1 MEFECNMKNIKDSI
15 SQAKAAGAVIR
26 LGPELEVTGYGCEEH
41 FLELDTITHVWEY
54 LKEFLLGDWTD
65 GILCS
70 IGMPVIKE
78 AERDGMAEDNWVS
91 LIAVHS
97 DSWLISVAFYFG
109 ARFSFDKNERM
120 RLFQMIKDLP
130 TIYEVVT
137 GKAKQSKDQSA
148 NSGRS
153 KSSGVKARQSES
165 QTNKA
170 SKRSPPAPP
179 PREETLLAEN
189 GKLKNLDVIVKKF
202 MQLTTAHRGDVKVLV
217 TTVMPLP
224 PAEEKELKETLQEIT
239 GVGKKVTVEQKDARA
254 WKGANAILPL
264 ASVFQVNKLGLLRLM
279 LHGTQPTDA
288 VAWVST
294 FMTLLWRWQATS
306 LQNAVIY
313 PLPL

>member
-1 MEFECNMKNIKDSI
+1 MMQRDDLAFDSVCGNRRFEASGSGRTIGLFDFPKVGIKFLRFLYNEDRWIQSPFFLCGLLSFSELLKVATCNLNQWAMEFECNMKNIKDSI

-179 PREETLLAEN
+179 PREESESRDDED
-189 GKLKNLDVIVKKF
+189 GKL
-202 MQLTTAHRGDVKVLV
+202 GDVKVLV

-239 GVGKKVTVEQKDARA
+239 GVGKKVTVEQKVYR
-254 WKGANAILPL
+254 
-264 ASVFQVNKLGLLRLM
+264 M
-279 LHGTQPTDA
+279 
-288 VAWVST
+288 
-294 FMTLLWRWQATS
+294 
-306 LQNAVIY
+306 
-313 PLPL
+313 

>member
-41 FLELDTITHVWEY
+41 FLELDTITHAWEY

-78 AERDGMAEDNWVS
+78 AERYNCQVLCMNRRIIMIRPK
-91 LIAVHS
+91 L
-97 DSWLISVAFYFG
+97 WLLASTSQGTVWQRTTG
-109 ARFSFDKNERM
+109 M
-120 RLFQMIKDLP
+120 RLFQMINDLP

-179 PREETLLAEN
+179 PREESESRDDEDGKLFCCFFSSQTALLAEN

-239 GVGKKVTVEQKDARA
+239 GVGKKVTVEQK
-254 WKGANAILPL
+254 
-264 ASVFQVNKLGLLRLM
+264 VNKLGLLRLI

-294 FMTLLWRWQATS
+294 FTTLLWRRQATS

>member
-26 LGPELEVTGYGCEEH
+26 LGPELEVTGYGCEYH
-41 FLELDTITHVWEY
+41 FLELDTITHAWEY

-78 AERDGMAEDNWVS
+78 AERYNCQVLCMNRRIIMIRPKLALGINFTRDGMAEENWIS

-120 RLFQMIKDLP
+120 RLFQMINDLP

-137 GKAKQSKDQSA
+137 GKANQSKDQSG

-170 SKRSPPAPP
+170 SKSSPPAPP

-189 GKLKNLDVIVKKF
+189 EKLKNLDVIVKKF

-239 GVGKKVTVEQKDARA
+239 GVGKKVTVEQKPARQ
-254 WKGANAILPL
+254 WETVSSDITHETVYFNGKVVSSKGDDL
-264 ASVFQVNKLGLLRLM
+264 
-279 LHGTQPTDA
+279 
-288 VAWVST
+288 
-294 FMTLLWRWQATS
+294 
-306 LQNAVIY
+306 
-313 PLPL
+313 

>member
-1 MEFECNMKNIKDSI
+1 MQRDDLAFDSVCGNRRFEGGRTIGLFDFSKDTESLLLMWTAKLQLLKVATCNLNQRAMEFECNMKNIKDSI

-26 LGPELEVTGYGCEEH
+26 LRPSSRSLATAARSTSWS
-41 FLELDTITHVWEY
+41 LTPSLTH
-54 LKEFLLGDWTD
+54 

-109 ARFSFDKNERM
+109 ARFFFDKNERM
-120 RLFQMIKDLP
+120 RLFQMINDLP
-130 TIYEVVT
+130 TVYEVVT

-170 SKRSPPAPP
+170 SKRSPPGPP
-179 PREETLLAEN
+179 PREESESRDDED
-189 GKLKNLDVIVKKF
+189 GKL
-202 MQLTTAHRGDVKVLV
+202 GDVKVLV

-239 GVGKKVTVEQKDARA
+239 GVGKKVTVEQKIWMISACKA
-254 WKGANAILPL
+254 MGN
-264 ASVFQVNKLGLLRLM
+264 SEF
-279 LHGTQPTDA
+279 
-288 VAWVST
+288 
-294 FMTLLWRWQATS
+294 
-306 LQNAVIY
+306 
-313 PLPL
+313 

>member
-26 LGPELEVTGYGCEEH
+26 LGPELEVTGYGCEYH
-41 FLELDTITHVWEY
+41 FLELDTITHAWEY

-78 AERDGMAEDNWVS
+78 AERYNCQVLCMNRRIIMIRPKLALGINFTRDGMAEENWIS

-120 RLFQMIKDLP
+120 RLFQMINDLP

-137 GKAKQSKDQSA
+137 GKANQSKDQSG

-170 SKRSPPAPP
+170 SKSSPPAPP
-179 PREETLLAEN
+179 PREESESRDDEDGKLFCCFFSSQTALLAEN
-189 GKLKNLDVIVKKF
+189 EKLKNLDVIVKKF

-239 GVGKKVTVEQKDARA
+239 GVGKKVTVEQKVYR
-254 WKGANAILPL
+254 
-264 ASVFQVNKLGLLRLM
+264 M
-279 LHGTQPTDA
+279 
-288 VAWVST
+288 
-294 FMTLLWRWQATS
+294 
-306 LQNAVIY
+306 
-313 PLPL
+313 

>member
-15 SQAKAAGAVIR
+15 SQAKAVGAVIR
-26 LGPELEVTGYGCEEH
+26 LGPELEVTGYGCEDH
-41 FLELDTITHVWEY
+41 FLELDTITHAWEN

-78 AERDGMAEDNWVS
+78 AEQYNCQVLCMNRRIIMIRPKLALGINFTRDGMAEENWVS

-120 RLFQMIKDLP
+120 RLFQMINDLP

-189 GKLKNLDVIVKKF
+189 GKLKNLDVNVKKF

-239 GVGKKVTVEQKDARA
+239 GVGKKVTVEQKVYR
-254 WKGANAILPL
+254 
-264 ASVFQVNKLGLLRLM
+264 M
-279 LHGTQPTDA
+279 
-288 VAWVST
+288 
-294 FMTLLWRWQATS
+294 
-306 LQNAVIY
+306 
-313 PLPL
+313 

>member
-239 GVGKKVTVEQKDARA
+239 GVGKKVTVEQK
-254 WKGANAILPL
+254 K
-264 ASVFQVNKLGLLRLM
+264 
-279 LHGTQPTDA
+279 
-288 VAWVST
+288 
-294 FMTLLWRWQATS
+294 
-306 LQNAVIY
+306 
-313 PLPL
+313 

>member
-41 FLELDTITHVWEY
+41 FLELDTITHAWEY

-78 AERDGMAEDNWVS
+78 AERYNCQVLCMNRRIIMIRPK
-91 LIAVHS
+91 L
-97 DSWLISVAFYFG
+97 WLLASTSQGTVWQRTTG
-109 ARFSFDKNERM
+109 M
-120 RLFQMIKDLP
+120 RLFQMINDLP

-153 KSSGVKARQSES
+153 KSSGVKSYLSISVLTFSRLTQARQSES

-179 PREETLLAEN
+179 PREESESRDDED
-189 GKLKNLDVIVKKF
+189 GKLFCCFFSSQTALKF

-239 GVGKKVTVEQKDARA
+239 GVGKKVTVEQK
-254 WKGANAILPL
+254 
-264 ASVFQVNKLGLLRLM
+264 V
-279 LHGTQPTDA
+279 
-288 VAWVST
+288 
-294 FMTLLWRWQATS
+294 
-306 LQNAVIY
+306 
-313 PLPL
+313 